1 MNDYTKRGVALQERS
16 ILGTPDKL
24 YHKLSVLV
32 YKVALVGLI
41 ALFALGGSLGLGAF
55 KGILSS
61 VPDIEGLS
69 VTPRGYSTFV
79 YDLEGNQIAK
89 LVSTDSNRIP
99 VSIDMIPQNLKDALL
114 IRDTIKEKRWFHIK
128 E

>member
-1 MNDYTKRGVALQERS
+1 MKDYTRHGVERQQRI

-24 YHKLSVLV
+24 YHKLSVMV

-41 ALFALGGSLGLGAF
+41 ALFTLGGALGLGAF

-79 YDLEGNQIAK
+79 YDVEGNQIAK
-89 LVSTDSNRIP
+89 LVSTDSNSSYTWSTSACVI
-99 VSIDMIPQNLKDALL
+99 
-114 IRDTIKEKRWFHIK
+114 
-128 E
+128 